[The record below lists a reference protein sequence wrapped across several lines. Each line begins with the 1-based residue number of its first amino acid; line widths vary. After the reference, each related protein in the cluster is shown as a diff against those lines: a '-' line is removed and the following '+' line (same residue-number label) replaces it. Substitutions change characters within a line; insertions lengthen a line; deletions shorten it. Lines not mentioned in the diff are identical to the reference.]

1 MNTILIT
8 KPKIPEDIIQIQEVF
23 YRTWLETYPNKKVG
37 ITREDIEEYFKNRL
51 DPEMIQKR
59 INAFSQLPSNELF
72 LVAKDGEK
80 VIGVC
85 RIVNRETYNQLQ
97 AIYVLSEYQ
106 RHGVGKMFWDKGRE
120 FFDKSKDTIV
130 QVAIYNKKAISFY
143 EKLGFVDTGKR
154 FTEERHKM
162 PISGALIPEM
172 EMVLV
177 KK

>member
-8 KPKIPEDIIQIQEVF
+8 KPNIPEDVIQIQEVF
-23 YRTWLETYPNKKVG
+23 YRTWLETYPNEEAG
-37 ITREDIEEYFKNRL
+37 ITKEDIEEYYKDRL
-51 DPEMIQKR
+51 NPKTIQKR
-59 INAFSQLPSNELF
+59 IDALSQLPPNQLF
-72 LVAKDGEK
+72 IVAKDGDK
-80 VIGVC
+80 VVGVC
-85 RIVNRETYNQLQ
+85 RIVNRETCNQLQ

-106 RHGVGKMFWDKGRE
+106 RHGVGNMFWDKGQE

-130 QVAIYNKKAISFY
+130 QVATYNKKAISFY

-172 EMVLV
+172 EMIFI

>member
-1 MNTILIT
+1 MNTILIN

-23 YRTWLETYPNKKVG
+23 YRTWLETYPNKEVG

-97 AIYVLSEYQ
+97 AIYILSEYQ

-130 QVAIYNKKAISFY
+130 QVATYNKKAISFY

>member
-8 KPKIPEDIIQIQEVF
+8 KPKIPEDVTQIQEVF
-23 YRTWLETYPNKKVG
+23 YRTWLETYPNKKAG

-51 DPEMIQKR
+51 DPETIQKR
-59 INAFSQLPSNELF
+59 IDAFSQLPSNELF
-72 LVAKDGEK
+72 LVAKHEEK
-80 VIGVC
+80 VVGVC

-97 AIYVLSEYQ
+97 AIYVIPEYQ
-106 RHGVGKMFWDKGRE
+106 RYGIGKMFWNKGQE

-130 QVAIYNKKAISFY
+130 QVATYNKKAISFY